1 MIQRFHPINNWMEP
15 APTGQY
21 VLVGAVLQELREMY
35 KHAGTGE
42 TPREARQ
49 ATIKEIAEK
58 IKGFGDFDRD

>member
-21 VLVGAVLQELREMY
+21 VLVGAVLQELREMF
-35 KHAGTGE
+35 KHGGDWE
-42 TPREARQ
+42 TPQQARQ

-58 IKGFGDFDRD
+58 IKGFSPDDRG